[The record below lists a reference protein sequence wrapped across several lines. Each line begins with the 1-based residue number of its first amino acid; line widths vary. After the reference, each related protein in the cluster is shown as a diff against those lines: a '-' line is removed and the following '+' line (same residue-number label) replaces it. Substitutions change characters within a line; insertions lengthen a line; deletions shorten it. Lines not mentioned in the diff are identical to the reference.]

1 MTRRSLLTFS
11 CFVALAVVTALVVSR
26 VADPAMSGL
35 LVPTAVLA
43 VLAGGAGAVGRR
55 MWPVALFLL
64 PLGAYLVA
72 RLQIG
77 LPADTPGVNEHVA
90 FYAGRIA
97 EGAAVYAG
105 QTFPLDPGA
114 PDLRLLLSLALY
126 AAVGVAAFVALSL
139 QRPLPAVV
147 ILLCLAGFGFTI
159 DEAARDAWTAIV
171 FIVLAGGLLALAHPQ
186 PRRRVRLADAVAGGV
201 TATVAAVLALSVL
214 GATTVEAGRPLQDW
228 RTWDLAGPGDQVMSF
243 DWMQNYPQ
251 LLTRNGDEVV
261 MEVRSPV
268 ASYWRANVLSDF
280 SGSVWHS
287 ATDTTPLLP
296 VQVGDL
302 WRYELPP
309 ASDRGAQGRLVKQ
322 RFDVRSTYTD
332 HLFAGG
338 FVDQVSTSLP
348 LDLGLSDAA
357 TVSVTPARGPAT
369 SYEVRAFVPDLGAAD
384 LVGQGRAYPQD
395 LATTYLQLPF
405 PALSD
410 GTGSWD
416 EAAWQS
422 SLGTPA
428 LREWAGLYRLNRE
441 IVGDEADPYL
451 IALAVRDYLTGP
463 RFDYSL
469 HPPQSYYSSPYAAF
483 LFDTRTGYCQHF
495 AGAMA
500 LLLRFNGVPARVVV
514 GFAQGDGQGDDVY
527 VVRRDD
533 AHAWVEAYFPGAG
546 WKEFDPTPGRSLPA
560 PPSQGGG
567 AVAAAGTDG
576 TDTPANA
583 LLPDARG
590 KERANDPGGA
600 GGVAGSPSGASA
612 RWPWALALVAA
623 LAGWPAGRALLRRRG
638 LLTSSPEARVRA
650 SVGLL
655 YATLRDHGIDV
666 PASQTLAETAGLLRA
681 RYGVDGG
688 DVPAR
693 VDAIVFGGLPA
704 HEDDVTELRAL
715 RRSAAAH
722 LRRREHPLARVA
734 ALYGLQ
740 RRRPLTPRPAAPP
753 RGSRAGRP
761 GASAARA

>member
-11 CFVALAVVTALVVSR
+11 CFVTLAVVTALVVSR

-35 LVPTAVLA
+35 LVPTAILA

-55 MWPVALFLL
+55 MWPVALFVL

-77 LPADTPGVNEHVA
+77 LPAGRPGVDEHVA
-90 FYAGRIA
+90 FYAGRVA

-126 AAVGVAAFVALSL
+126 AAIGVAAFVALSL
-139 QRPLPAVV
+139 KRPLPAVV

-159 DEAARDAWTAIV
+159 DEGARDPWTALA

-186 PRRRVRLADAVAGGV
+186 PRRRVRLADAVAGGA
-201 TATVAAVLALSVL
+201 TATVAAILALSVL

-228 RTWDLAGPGDQVMSF
+228 RTWDLAGPGNQLMKF

-280 SGSVWHS
+280 SGSVWRS

-296 VQVGDL
+296 VRAGDL
-302 WRYELPP
+302 WRYEAPR
-309 ASDRGAQGRLVKQ
+309 AADRGAQGRLVTQ
-322 RFDVRSTYTD
+322 RFDVRATYTD
-332 HLFAGG
+332 HLFVGG
-338 FVDQVSTSLP
+338 FVDEVNTRLP

-357 TVSVTPARGPAT
+357 AVSVAPARGPTT
-369 SYEVRAFVPDLGAAD
+369 SYEVRAFVPDLGPAD
-384 LVGQGRAYPQD
+384 LVGQGRSYPQD

-405 PALSD
+405 PALDD
-410 GTGSWD
+410 GPGSLD
-416 EAAWQS
+416 EATWQS

-428 LREWAGLYRLNRE
+428 LREWAGLYRLNQE
-441 IVGDEADPYL
+441 VVGDEADPYL
-451 IALAVRDYLTGP
+451 IALAVRDHLTGP
-463 RFDYSL
+463 DFDYSL
-469 HPPQSYYSSPYAAF
+469 HPPESDYSSPYAAF
-483 LFDTRTGYCQHF
+483 LFDTHIGYCQHF

-514 GFAQGDGQGDDVY
+514 GFAQGDGQGDDVF

-546 WKEFDPTPGRSLPA
+546 WKEFDPTPGRSLPV
-560 PPSQGGG
+560 PPSQAGG
-567 AVAAAGTDG
+567 AVAAAGTDDA
-576 TDTPANA
+576 DTPANA
-583 LLPDARG
+583 ALPNARG

-600 GGVAGSPSGASA
+600 GELTGAPSGAPA
-612 RWPWALALVAA
+612 RWPWALTLVAV
-623 LAGWPAGRALLRRRG
+623 LVGWPAGRALLRRRG

-655 YATLRDHGIDV
+655 YATLRDHGVDV
-666 PASQTLAETAGLLRA
+666 PASQTLAETADLLRA
-681 RYGVDGG
+681 RFGVDGG

-704 HEDDVTELRAL
+704 REHDVTALRAL
-715 RRSAAAH
+715 RRRAAAD
-722 LRRREHPLARVA
+722 LRRREDPLARVA
-734 ALYGLQ
+734 ALYGLR
-740 RRRPLTPRPAAPP
+740 RRRPLMPPAAPAD
-753 RGSRAGRP
+753 RSRAPRRGP
-761 GASAARA
+761 STIRA